1 MEHARRY
8 LVRGLVQG
16 VGFRFFA
23 ERTARRLRLSGY
35 VMNRRDGSVEVYAI
49 GSPDRLEEL
58 KSRLAVGPSS
68 AHVSGVDEEEARP
81 EERYRNAFTVE
92 FEGGRW

>member
-1 MEHARRY
+1 MEPARRY

-23 ERTARRLRLSGY
+23 ERTARRLGLGGY

-49 GSPDRLEEL
+49 GPPGRLDELKARLET
-58 KSRLAVGPSS
+58 GPSA
-68 AHVSGVDEEEARP
+68 AHVRGVDEEEARP
-81 EERYRNAFTVE
+81 EERYRNTFTVE